1 MIHCPEKNRV
11 CNAREREMSHG
22 TKTSSI
28 PIMLGL
34 HAPLTETAIRDGQSK
49 HEAMEENQELETG

>member
-1 MIHCPEKNRV
+1 
-11 CNAREREMSHG
+11 MSHG

>member
-1 MIHCPEKNRV
+1 MRE
-11 CNAREREMSHG
+11 REREMSHG